1 MRTWLFPSAAAF
13 LGLLLAACAS
23 EKSHRAEVAYFEQ
36 HVKPVLQAN
45 CLRCHQG
52 AQAPARLDLTDGHRA
67 LASVSP
73 RTGRPFIIPGDPDC
87 SLIIAAVTRRGTH
100 PRLMPRLELSLT
112 EDEIGELS
120 EWIEDG
126 AYWPKDE
133 SGNLRPTF
141 NPENP

>member
-1 MRTWLFPSAAAF
+1 MKIQFLFATAVF
-13 LGLLLAACAS
+13 GLTFVACS
-23 EKSHRAEVAYFEQ
+23 SLKSHRAEAAYFEA

-52 AQAPARLDLTDGHRA
+52 AQAPARLDLRDSRAA

-73 RTGRPFIIPGDPDC
+73 RTGRPFIIAGDPDS
-87 SLIIAAVTRRGTH
+87 SLLISAVTRRGTH

-112 EDEIGELS
+112 EDEIGDLS

-126 AYWPKDE
+126 AYWPADE
-133 SGNLRPTF
+133 GGTLRAIY